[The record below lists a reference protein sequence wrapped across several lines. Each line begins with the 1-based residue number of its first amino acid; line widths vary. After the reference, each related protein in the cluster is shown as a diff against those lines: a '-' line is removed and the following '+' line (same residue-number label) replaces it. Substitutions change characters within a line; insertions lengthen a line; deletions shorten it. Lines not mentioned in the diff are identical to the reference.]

1 MSLIGYIFST
11 TKNTINILLHVLIR
25 FGAVQN
31 MAEHRSCLNRH
42 FVEPWQT
49 AEIKIT
55 KTSTSDPFT
64 PPSDGDAG
72 HVEISSDIEADAMP
86 RAFFKSKCRTI
97 FTDVDLKLQAA

>member
-1 MSLIGYIFST
+1 M
-11 TKNTINILLHVLIR
+11 LIR

-31 MAEHRSCLNRH
+31 MAEHISCLNRH
-42 FVEPWQT
+42 FVEPRQT
-49 AEIKIT
+49 AEIKVT

-64 PPSDGDAG
+64 PSSDGDAG